1 MEIYGNPVFIRHS
14 DIRANGETH
23 LKLRLCKALHHHV
36 PNCIVAA
43 QQKDGVWK
51 IWVKTTMQENIY

>member
-14 DIRANGETH
+14 DLRTNGERH
-23 LKLRLCKALHHHV
+23 LKLILCEALHHHV

-43 QQKDGVWK
+43 QQIGGVWK
-51 IWVKTTMQENIY
+51 M